1 MQPETAAGCAMDN
14 IPIKPSLLVVDDE
27 PANLQK
33 LKRTFFSDF
42 AVREARTGE
51 EALRYLRAEPFSA
64 IITDQRMPGISGVEL
79 LRESLALSPQAV
91 RIILTGYTE
100 VEDLMA
106 AINEGQVHRYIVKP
120 WDPFS
125 LRRTV
130 LQDLEL
136 QRLREETR
144 AMGEQLRIAAQVQSQ
159 LFPNRRPLIPHLDY
173 AGICRLARS
182 VGGDYYDFLELQPGK
197 LWIAVGDISGKGI
210 SAALLM
216 ANLQGLL
223 RSHAPLHADELDR
236 LFGTLN
242 DRMCGTCDGSQYA
255 SLFYARFDGETRTL
269 RYVNA
274 GHPPPFLVRAGAVDR
289 LPATGP
295 PVGLFVDSLFSVTE
309 LQLQAGDT
317 LIVYTDGIIEAERP
331 DGEMFGE
338 ERLEAMILERYDL
351 APAQLIEAILESAS
365 LFTGG
370 AIQHDDQAVVA
381 ARVC

>member
-1 MQPETAAGCAMDN
+1 MDN
-14 IPIKPSLLVVDDE
+14 NPTKLSLLVVDDE

-33 LKRTFFSDF
+33 LKRTFVSDF
-42 AVREARTGE
+42 IVREAKTGE
-51 EALRYLRAEPFSA
+51 EALRYLRAEPFAA

-136 QRLREETR
+136 QRLREENR
-144 AMGEQLRIAAQVQSQ
+144 AMSEQLRIAAQVQSQ
-159 LFPNRRPLIPHLDY
+159 LFPNRRPLIPNLDY
-173 AGICRLARS
+173 AAQCRLARS
-182 VGGDYYDFLELQPGK
+182 VGGDYYDFLELQPGR
-197 LWIAVGDISGKGI
+197 LWIAVGDISGKGV

-223 RSHAPLHADELDR
+223 RSHAPLHTEALDR

-242 DRMCGTCDGSQYA
+242 DRMCSTSDGSQYA
-255 SLFYARFDGETRTL
+255 SLFYARFDGESRTL

-274 GHPPPFLVRAGAVDR
+274 GHPPPLLVRDGVIER
-289 LPATGP
+289 LPATAP
-295 PVGLFVDSLFSVTE
+295 PVGLFHESSFRVDE
-309 LQLQAGDT
+309 LQLRAGDT
-317 LIVYTDGIIEAERP
+317 LVVYTDGITEAERP
-331 DGEMFGE
+331 DTEMFGDS
-338 ERLEAMILERYDL
+338 RLEELVRQRNDL
-351 APAQLIEAILESAS
+351 SPAQLIEAILESVLIFA
-365 LFTGG
+365 GG
-370 AIQHDDQAVVA
+370 ATQQDDQAVVV
-381 ARVC
+381 ARVK

>member
-1 MQPETAAGCAMDN
+1 MN
-14 IPIKPSLLVVDDE
+14 NVPIKPTLLVVDDE

-33 LKRTFFSDF
+33 LKRTFVGDF
-42 AVREARTGE
+42 VVREARDGE
-51 EALRYLRAEPFSA
+51 EALRYVRAEPFAA
-64 IITDQRMPGISGVEL
+64 IITDQRMPGLSGVEL

-120 WDPFS
+120 WDPFL

-130 LQDLEL
+130 LQDLEF
-136 QRLREETR
+136 QRLREENR
-144 AMGEQLRIAAQVQSQ
+144 ALTEQLRIAAQVQSQ
-159 LFPNRRPLIPHLDY
+159 LFPNRRPVIPNLDY
-173 AGICRLARS
+173 AGVCRLARS

-223 RSHAPLHADELDR
+223 RSHAPLYTEELDR
-236 LFGTLN
+236 LFITLN
-242 DRMCGTCDGSQYA
+242 DRMCETSDGSQYA
-255 SLFYARFDGETRTL
+255 SLFYAGFDGPSKIL

-274 GHPPPFLVRAGAVDR
+274 GHPPPLLLRDGAVDR
-289 LPATGP
+289 LAATGP
-295 PVGLFVDSLFSVTE
+295 PVGLFGEGCFSVNE

-317 LIVYTDGIIEAERP
+317 LLIYTDGITEAERP
-331 DGEMFGE
+331 DNEMFGE
-338 ERLEAMILERYDL
+338 ERLEELVRTRDGLSVRELIDAVFAAVER
-351 APAQLIEAILESAS
+351 
-365 LFTGG
+365 FTGG
-370 AIQHDDQAVVA
+370 ALQHDDQALVVA
-381 ARVC
+381 RVGAD